1 MLEEEQCCSG
11 AGGVLV
17 VRRRCSRGKIVA
29 EKKRTPVGLW
39 WAYRRNFIWVG
50 ENVREKTKWCA
61 RVVAEGGGS
70 MGYSYDSNDRDN
82 DEYER
87 CPFCGSRGIDLL
99 ISDKGDLK
107 YRAKGRGQ
115 IRTPTL
121 YFVGCQRC
129 GGRTADFAE
138 IDEAVDAW
146 NMRASREGP

>member
-107 YRAKGRGQ
+107 YRASLSIPRAILTTSMLQASQAPSSSLKSTIPTDGRLRLMV
-115 IRTPTL
+115 IL
-121 YFVGCQRC
+121 
-129 GGRTADFAE
+129 
-138 IDEAVDAW
+138 
-146 NMRASREGP
+146 